1 MKKSLIAFVALGL
14 VSGLSLAATAENED
28 GASRAEASDAPA
40 SKIYRTTDE
49 KGNVVFT
56 DQPAE
61 NSHSEEVKLKTT
73 NTVPIKKVEMPDV
86 VPGPEEGEA
95 DPAVEEYSSLT
106 ITAPES
112 GSTLRNPTDAVYV
125 SVSLQPGLQPGD
137 SLVLLDNGVEQ
148 PALQLDAP
156 ERGVHNL
163 IVQVV
168 SEEGE
173 IRITSEPVEVYIHR
187 STVSDFRNGSG
198 GGSNGGAAQVGGA
211 ADRGGSANVG
221 GGASTGGAASVGGG
235 ADRGTPAQPARPNR
249 SIRNN

>member
-14 VSGLSLAATAENED
+14 VSGLSLAATAEEEE
-28 GASRAEASDAPA
+28 GASRVDAADAPA

-56 DQPAE
+56 DQPGE
-61 NSHSEEVKLKTT
+61 NSRSEEVKLKTT
-73 NTVPIKKVEMPDV
+73 NTVPIKKVEMPEAV
-86 VPGPEEGEA
+86 SAPEEEAA
-95 DPAVEEYSSLT
+95 DPAVEEYTSLT
-106 ITAPES
+106 ITSPES

-125 SVSLQPGLQPGD
+125 SVNLQPGLQPGD
-137 SLVLLDNGVEQ
+137 SLVLLDNGAEQ

-163 IVQVV
+163 IVKVV

-173 IRITSEPVEVYIHR
+173 TRITSEPVEVYIHR
-187 STVSDFRNGSG
+187 STVSDFRNFPG

-221 GGASTGGAASVGGG
+221 GSASTGGAASVGGG
-235 ADRGTPAQPARPNR
+235 ADRGTAAQPAKPNR
-249 SIRNN
+249 SIRSN